1 MAKQTSTQ
9 AQEQECCARTRARW
23 DKRIRLFYSSFP
35 VIKDVP
41 CDKCRQILEIRVFEK
56 ASA

>member
-1 MAKQTSTQ
+1 MAKQVQTPPP
-9 AQEQECCARTRARW
+9 ELECCVRTRARW

-56 ASA
+56 ATA

>member
-1 MAKQTSTQ
+1 MPKQVLQ
-9 AQEQECCARTRARW
+9 VEEQVCCARTRARW
-23 DKRIRLFYSSFP
+23 EKRIRLFYNSFP

-56 ASA
+56 ESA